1 MHMDQCTGPASQK
14 MDGLEQPK
22 HSVWSRG
29 ASRWTIFPCS
39 LVEVLR
45 PWESRSCDGIWA
57 VFHFSCEADKRLSDG
72 LGWAGLWLSG
82 QRFSVS
88 SLWTISAKLVLATKS
103 AEDFVP
109 PWNQAQIMNSD
120 FPKNYHVRL
129 KARELPKW
137 NQMPCVKELKD
148 FTELSR
154 PESKQLEKMSSNR
167 REYKIEQPRDPH
179 TRVEKMD
186 WGVYWGV
193 AEVVTREWPGNRF
206 THWTDITGFP
216 KD

>member
-29 ASRWTIFPCS
+29 APPGGPYSLLSGGSPETMGIPLPVMAFEQCFWFSLWSRQEIERWTRDEQAS
-39 LVEVLR
+39 
-45 PWESRSCDGIWA
+45 
-57 VFHFSCEADKRLSDG
+57 
-72 LGWAGLWLSG
+72 WLSG

-88 SLWTISAKLVLATKS
+88 SLWTISAKLVLAAEKL

-154 PESKQLEKMSSNR
+154 PESPNSWRKWVLTDVS
-167 REYKIEQPRDPH
+167 
-179 TRVEKMD
+179 TR
-186 WGVYWGV
+186 
-193 AEVVTREWPGNRF
+193 
-206 THWTDITGFP
+206 
-216 KD
+216 